1 MSSKNFKLIIAVL
14 VVVVM
19 LLSIRIIFDSKFDDF
34 DRFIQTRQNYEG
46 GTEKFDE
53 DFQNLMDWEKDYKK
67 EHPDATDEE
76 IDQAFKNA
84 WGK

>member
-1 MSSKNFKLIIAVL
+1 MSSKKLKLIIAVL